1 MPQAPLADT
10 VFFLHGESAAVTESI
25 AQYLEMRGAET
36 ALLGRLEDLKLR
48 DDVEGVLVVH
58 YSGAVGL
65 AAKLPL
71 LKKRY
76 SLLRVLLLHEF
87 VERGRIDHTL
97 LAHVDHMLE
106 KPFSKS
112 SLEKALTQFG
122 FHPLTGKNVF
132 LFAPGPDT
140 TEASLLARLGATV
153 LTRLPDS
160 GVKLPI
166 EIAVLSPESI
176 NPEFRE
182 LLQAFR
188 AQYPEVPCFMLYDAQ
203 APGVLDA
210 GILNEIAYLVQKP
223 VARGALRQKLLAYFE
238 QPQQDRRKNPRKKGI
253 SQVWISAFNIDLG
266 TTELFE
272 SPFLIDV
279 SQSGLS
285 FQTYVDY
292 AENQLMAIWVVSE
305 EYPDKILDLR
315 GHIRWK
321 KSDPT
326 PEGSY
331 GKAFKYGV
339 EFIRHESEA
348 YLTFARMIAMH

>member
-10 VFFLHGESAAVTESI
+10 VFFLHGESAPVTDSL
-25 AQYLEMRGAET
+25 AGYLEARGAET
-36 ALLGRLEDLKLR
+36 LRLGRLEDLRLR
-48 DDVEGVLVVH
+48 EDTEGVLVVH
-58 YSGAVGL
+58 YSGASGL
-65 AAKLPL
+65 AQKLPGI
-71 LKKRY
+71 KKKN

-97 LAHVDHMLE
+97 LAHIDHTLE
-106 KPFSKS
+106 KPFSRA
-112 SLEKALTQFG
+112 SLEKALAQFS
-122 FHPLTGKNVF
+122 FYPLTGRNIF
-132 LFAPGPDT
+132 LFTPGSDT
-140 TEASLLARLGATV
+140 TESSLLTRLGATV
-153 LTRLPDS
+153 LTRLPES
-160 GVKLPI
+160 GMKLPI
-166 EIAVLSPESI
+166 ELAVLSPESI

-182 LLQAFR
+182 LLSNFR
-188 AQYPEVPCFMLYDAQ
+188 AAYPDVPCFMLYDAQ

-210 GILNEIAYLVQKP
+210 DILNEIAYLVQKP
-223 VARGALRQKLLAYFE
+223 VARGILRQKLLTYFE

-321 KSDPT
+321 KSET
-326 PEGSY
+326 APEGGY

>member
-48 DDVEGVLVVH
+48 DDAEGVLVVH

-65 AAKLPL
+65 AGKLPL
-71 LKKRY
+71 LKKKY

-87 VERGRIDHTL
+87 VERGRIDHAL

-153 LTRLPDS
+153 LTRLPES

-182 LLQAFR
+182 FLQAFR
-188 AQYPEVPCFMLYDAQ
+188 AAYPEVPCFMLYDAQ

-321 KSDPT
+321 KSEPT
-326 PEGSY
+326 PEGGY

-339 EFIRHESEA
+339 EFIRHESEE
-348 YLTFARMIAMH
+348 YLNFARMIAMH